1 MSCRTTTTSYTA
13 DFKRQVILFAEA
25 SNDCAAQRTFDVH
38 ENLIR
43 GWRKQR
49 DRLFASG
56 HGDDDELERELRLY
70 VLDERAKGMPVTY
83 EDIQVKA
90 EQLARRDGRPA
101 LKASRGWVQRFMR
114 RNDVFS
120 QRRRTATAAT
130 TTCDERLTSDSD
142 AAELRP
148 GGRHAR
154 DARAEVGDGEKS
166 DQSLLAD
173 NGD

>member
-1 MSCRTTTTSYTA
+1 MSCRTTSYTA
-13 DFKRQVILFAEA
+13 DFKRQVVLFAEA
-25 SNDCAAQRTFDVH
+25 SNDCAAQRTFDVN
-38 ENLIR
+38 EKLIR

-70 VLDERAKGMPVTY
+70 VLDERAKGLPVTY

-90 EQLARRDGRPA
+90 QQLARRDGRPA

-120 QRRRTATAAT
+120 QRRRSATAAA
-130 TTCDERLTSDSD
+130 TTCDERVTSDSERY
-142 AAELRP
+142 ATEL
-148 GGRHAR
+148 GR
-154 DARAEVGDGEKS
+154 DARGTLCEVGDGEKS
-166 DQSLLAD
+166 DQGLPAD
-173 NGD
+173 NGA